1 MQELEGTWVAV
12 GMNANML
19 FNRYGAG
26 KLST

>member
-12 GMNANML
+12 GMNPNML

-26 KLST
+26 ELFT